1 MKKEVSP
8 AVMAVVI
15 GLVIVILGVVMYRQA
30 NYNPPTPHPNPKFI
44 GGAGAAASS
53 TTQGK

>member
-8 AVMAVVI
+8 TVVAVVI
-15 GLVIVILGVVMYRQA
+15 GLIVVILGVFLYRQA

-44 GGAGAAASS
+44 GGAGAASA
-53 TTQGK
+53 TTQGKQ